1 MTKPTHFGSFK
12 GVDIEQVT
20 LTSDAGATASI
31 ITYGAVLRDLLVPSK
46 GGPQRVVL
54 GYDTFD
60 FYPAHSPYFGAACG
74 PVANRIDQ
82 GRFTIDGVTYEL
94 DRNQGGKHTLHSGKD
109 NLGRRPWTIV
119 AHDRRSVTLATVSED
134 GDMGFPGRLVAT
146 CTYILAEPATLRVI
160 FTATTDKA
168 TPINFAHH
176 SYFNLDRSADILD
189 QRLQVFADLRTV
201 TDAELI
207 PTGEIVSVAGTPW
220 DFRADRPI
228 RFDTPEGPYK
238 YDGNFVLKSVG
249 TLAHA
254 ATAWSPK
261 SGVTLECWTTE
272 PGLQFYDGAKIHSP
286 EPGLGGAVYGGRA
299 GFCLE
304 AQRFPDAVNKAHF
317 LGGVTRPGEVYRQ
330 TTEYRFG
337 RKD

>member
-1 MTKPTHFGSFK
+1 
-12 GVDIEQVT
+12 
-20 LTSDAGATASI
+20 
-31 ITYGAVLRDLLVPSK
+31 
-46 GGPQRVVL
+46 VL
-54 GYDTFD
+54 GYDTFES
-60 FYPAHSPYFGAACG
+60 YPAHSPYFGAACG
-74 PVANRIDQ
+74 PVANRIKE
-82 GRFTIDGVTYEL
+82 GRFTIDGVTHEL
-94 DRNQGGKHTLHSGKD
+94 DRNQGGRHTLHSGKD

-119 AHDRRSVTLATVSED
+119 ARDRRSVTLATVSED
-134 GDMGFPGRLVAT
+134 GDMGFPGRLIAT

-176 SYFNLDRSADILD
+176 SYFNLDGSADILD

-207 PTGEIVSVAGTPW
+207 PTGEIVSVVDTPW
-220 DFRADRPI
+220 DFRSDRPI
-228 RFDTPEGPYK
+228 RFDTPDGPYK

-249 TLAHA
+249 ALAHA
-254 ATAWSPK
+254 STAWSPK

-286 EPGLGGAVYGGRA
+286 EPGLGGALYGGRA

-304 AQRFPDAVNKAHF
+304 AQRFPDAVNNAHF
-317 LGGVTRPGEVYRQ
+317 LGGVTRPGEVYQQ

-337 RKD
+337 RKS